1 MADEALSPEET
12 RDVLSFEETP
22 AVIVMDDEES
32 IRLGCEKVLNREGFE
47 VTVAPDGE
55 TGWDLLRDGDFDL
68 ALIDLKMP
76 GIDGMGILSLIN
88 ENLPDVVPIVIT
100 GYASYE
106 TAVETVKLGAYDYIP
121 KPFTPDELRNVVRR
135 GLERRFLRLANRRLR
150 EERRRFL
157 LDLTEE
163 RSRLM
168 TILRAMSDGVL
179 VVNRR
184 GELVLTNPVG
194 RRLLTDDF
202 DASSE
207 KPPSL
212 GRVLK
217 YPDIAD
223 LVARVESDPELEGCD
238 AEVDTSDDRVFHST
252 ATAVR
257 DDDGTYLGAVIVSR
271 DVTERREIEKM
282 KSAFVRMVSHELK
295 SPLAAVQGYLELL
308 IDGDVSEEDRD
319 HMLRRCRT
327 RLEALQEMIGDLLD
341 LSRIESGASG
351 RELRKQGVGEVLED
365 IVELQR
371 DLAAAREIDIQL
383 EVGGRPEIVA
393 DRRELEEIFT
403 NLVSNAV
410 KYNRDG
416 GSVSVEVEDSGDRL
430 VATVS
435 DTGIG
440 MDSGSLDHV
449 FDEFYRVRSAQTA
462 KIAGTGLG
470 LAIVKRL
477 VEAYDGDIGVES
489 SPGEGTTFRVELPKN
504 PT

>member
-1 MADEALSPEET
+1 MGGDLSKPGAT
-12 RDVLSFEETP
+12 PDSFTFEDSP
-22 AVIVMDDEES
+22 SIIVMDDEES
-32 IRLGCEKVLNREGFE
+32 IRLGCEKVLDREGFE

-55 TGWDLLRDGDFDL
+55 VGWDLLRKGDFDL

-76 GIDGMGILSLIN
+76 GIDGMGILGLIK
-88 ENLPDVVPIVIT
+88 ENLPDVVAIVIT

-163 RSRLM
+163 RSRLV

-194 RRLLTDDF
+194 RRLLTGDF
-202 DASSE
+202 DTSSE
-207 KPPSL
+207 EPPSL
-212 GRVLK
+212 REALE
-217 YPDIAD
+217 YPEIAE
-223 LVARVESDPELEGCD
+223 LVGRVESDPELEGCD
-238 AEVDTSDDRVFHST
+238 VEVETCDDRVFHST

-257 DDDGTYLGAVIVSR
+257 DEDGTYLGAVIVSR
-271 DVTERREIEKM
+271 DVTERREIERM

-308 IDGDVSEEDRD
+308 IDGEVSDSDRD

-341 LSRIESGASG
+341 LSRIESGAAG
-351 RELRKQGVGEVLED
+351 RELRKQDLSEILEEVAD
-365 IVELQR
+365 LQR
-371 DLAAAREIDIQL
+371 DLATAREIDIR
-383 EVGGRPEIVA
+383 VEIDGELNMVA
-393 DRRELEEIFT
+393 DRREMEEIFA

-410 KYNRDG
+410 KYNEDG
-416 GSVSVEVEDSGDRL
+416 GSVS
-430 VATVS
+430 
-435 DTGIG
+435 I
-440 MDSGSLDHV
+440 
-449 FDEFYRVRSAQTA
+449 SA
-462 KIAGTGLG
+462 
-470 LAIVKRL
+470 
-477 VEAYDGDIGVES
+477 
-489 SPGEGTTFRVELPKN
+489 
-504 PT
+504 